1 MKGSRVVTLNDAEQ
15 IIDSLSAKAIK
26 IEKTHC
32 VCVRNRNASCNH
44 CSNVCPT
51 SSIEVKNN
59 CLTINPDT
67 CIQCGS
73 CANACPT
80 QAISSAALPHE
91 SWLNIARSLPDH
103 STIWICC
110 EEHPLAQEHLSHLV
124 TLPCLAHLD
133 EVHLLIMAHYNIKLI
148 LLHNSCESCAKAQA
162 KTLIDKTLQSAQR
175 FADTWNISLDIKQK
189 EETSKEESCYP
200 LQHDKGGY
208 SRRGFFGSL
217 GESIKH
223 LGYSIAESA
232 FESAFPDQSPAPTLA
247 HELTQAPGKLI
258 VFMPLRNTL
267 LLNILFEEQ
276 QANPPQKQTIIE
288 TRFWGQVTI
297 DNSCTNCG
305 MCARFCPTQALIH
318 LGEEPTSFVFGKHN
332 PPGPDHG
339 FRCSDCIQ
347 CRLCE
352 DICPTKALHVHGRIS
367 STVLFDLE
375 PVVLKRHDE

>member
-1 MKGSRVVTLNDAEQ
+1 M
-15 IIDSLSAKAIK
+15 
-26 IEKTHC
+26 
-32 VCVRNRNASCNH
+32 RNRLLIVFLLKQSKLRKRTAFAYGTETLHATIALTYAPLHQSK
-44 CSNVCPT
+44 S
-51 SSIEVKNN
+51 KNN

-73 CANACPT
+73 CANACLT
-80 QAISSAALPHE
+80 QAISSAVLPHE
-91 SWLNIARSLPDH
+91 SWLNLARSLPDH

-162 KTLIDKTLQSAQR
+162 KTLIDETLQSAHKI
-175 FADTWNISLDIKQK
+175 ADTWNISIDVKQK

-217 GESIKH
+217 GKSIKH
-223 LGYSIAESA
+223 LGYSVAESA
-232 FESAFPDQSPAPTLA
+232 IESAFPDQSPAPTLA
-247 HELTQAPGKLI
+247 HELTQAPGKLK

-305 MCARFCPTQALIH
+305 IVHADFAPH
-318 LGEEPTSFVFGKHN
+318 KH
-332 PPGPDHG
+332 
-339 FRCSDCIQ
+339 
-347 CRLCE
+347 
-352 DICPTKALHVHGRIS
+352 
-367 STVLFDLE
+367 
-375 PVVLKRHDE
+375 

>member
-208 SRRGFFGSL
+208 WRRGFFR
-217 GESIKH
+217 
-223 LGYSIAESA
+223 IA
-232 FESAFPDQSPAPTLA
+232 
-247 HELTQAPGKLI
+247 
-258 VFMPLRNTL
+258 R
-267 LLNILFEEQ
+267 
-276 QANPPQKQTIIE
+276 
-288 TRFWGQVTI
+288 RI
-297 DNSCTNCG
+297 D
-305 MCARFCPTQALIH
+305 
-318 LGEEPTSFVFGKHN
+318 
-332 PPGPDHG
+332 
-339 FRCSDCIQ
+339 
-347 CRLCE
+347 
-352 DICPTKALHVHGRIS
+352 
-367 STVLFDLE
+367 
-375 PVVLKRHDE
+375 